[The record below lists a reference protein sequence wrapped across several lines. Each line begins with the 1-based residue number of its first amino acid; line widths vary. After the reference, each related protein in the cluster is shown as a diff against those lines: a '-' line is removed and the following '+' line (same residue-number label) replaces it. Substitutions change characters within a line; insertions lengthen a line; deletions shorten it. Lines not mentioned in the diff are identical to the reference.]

1 MPAGVYRLKEDD
13 PTEVEENIPEDGENP
28 TAPIPT
34 TEQMKKLSNWV
45 HFGQNILKCNRLKH
59 MDLNPETV
67 ELKEGEELEDV
78 MKRVVA
84 ADPFEKRL
92 KPVVQDKGCKG
103 NYPAWILRSYG
114 DSATYRPANPEHS
127 SMQYGVVVVKST
139 VWPGAMSFFWRG
151 QWGDIYVGDAQKHEE
166 ITYFPISPPMI
177 LEDPDEKPVQPEPN
191 PNDEVH
197 RNNMRL

>member
-1 MPAGVYRLKEDD
+1 MPADVYRLKEDD
-13 PTEVEENIPEDGENP
+13 PTEVEENIPEDGDNP

-34 TEQMKKLSNWV
+34 TDAMKKLSSWV

-92 KPVVQDKGCKG
+92 KP
-103 NYPAWILRSYG
+103 
-114 DSATYRPANPEHS
+114 
-127 SMQYGVVVVKST
+127 
-139 VWPGAMSFFWRG
+139 
-151 QWGDIYVGDAQKHEE
+151 
-166 ITYFPISPPMI
+166 IS
-177 LEDPDEKPVQPEPN
+177 
-191 PNDEVH
+191 
-197 RNNMRL
+197 